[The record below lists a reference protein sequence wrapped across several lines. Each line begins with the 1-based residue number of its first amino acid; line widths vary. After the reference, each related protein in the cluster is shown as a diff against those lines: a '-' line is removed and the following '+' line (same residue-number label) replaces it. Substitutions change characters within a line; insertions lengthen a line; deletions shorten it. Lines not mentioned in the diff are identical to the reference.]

1 MLHKK
6 LYTSCDIVCKFHM
19 MSKRATEKNNED
31 NDPCHRHVLNMMLL
45 SCFMGAQEEGY
56 FIKQKLHHSHTGGT

>member
-1 MLHKK
+1 
-6 LYTSCDIVCKFHM
+6 M

-56 FIKQKLHHSHTGGT
+56 FIKQKLHHSHTGGTWITNEDEYKHMKSIT